1 MVFNK
6 LCPRNQR
13 YLHPRGIPS
22 GVFVFVVLAKCYK
35 GGEFAIY
42 LYLELTLLRHETDSL
57 DQAADCFGGVGYRI
71 WGV

>member
-6 LCPRNQR
+6 PCPRNQS

-22 GVFVFVVLAKCYK
+22 GVFVFVVLAKRDK
-35 GGEFAIY
+35 SGEFAIY